1 MAKFED
7 YLQGSNLTWS
17 NLSDATNKKID
28 AYEQTYEAYS
38 NAYDAKDQALT
49 SKYEKDLDRLD
60 GEILEAIK
68 KDEGANKPEIKKET
82 PLQRVATETQ
92 TTPQT
97 KPEQETKNAETKVEE
112 VKQESK
118 VETPKEETPKVEATE
133 TKTETPKEESGGK
146 NYIGMFEV

>member
-17 NLSDATNKKID
+17 NLSDATNKKVD

-60 GEILEAIK
+60 GEILNAMK
-68 KDEGANKPEIKKET
+68 KDEGTNNPEPKKET
-82 PLQRVATETQ
+82 PLQRVAAETPI
-92 TTPQT
+92 TPQT

-118 VETPKEETPKVEATE
+118 AETPKVEATE